1 MQINVSQQL
10 KEAIG
15 STRSHDVDEMVNIA
29 EQERHIKGRVSL
41 VRTDRGILARGTL
54 RTDIEVACSR
64 CLRPCPLT
72 LTLTIEEEYYPTKDI
87 LTGAPLS
94 LPDQSGCFA
103 IDKHHIID
111 LTEAI
116 RQYAMLAIPM
126 KPLCQENCT
135 GLCPTCGHNLNL
147 GPCDCPQQAIDP
159 RWTGLHKLTV
169 ADNNA

>member
-15 STRSHDVDEMVNIA
+15 STRSYDVDETIDIA
-29 EQERHIKGRVSL
+29 NLESHVEGRVSL

-54 RTDIEVACSR
+54 RTEIAVTCSR
-64 CLRPCPLT
+64 CLRSCT
-72 LTLTIEEEYYPTKDI
+72 LALKLAVEEEYYPTKDV

-94 LPDQSGCFA
+94 LPDQAGCFTL
-103 IDKHHIID
+103 DDHHILD

-116 RQYAMLAIPM
+116 RQYAVLATPM
-126 KPLCQENCT
+126 KPLCQENCA

-147 GPCDCPQQAIDP
+147 GPCDCPQQEIDP
-159 RWTGLHKLTV
+159 RWSGLRKLAV

>member
-15 STRSHDVDEMVNIA
+15 STRSYNVDETVDIA
-29 EQERHIKGRVSL
+29 NQESHVEGRFSL

-54 RTDIEVACSR
+54 RTEITVTCSR
-64 CLRPCPLT
+64 CLRSCPLA
-72 LTLTIEEEYYPTKDI
+72 LTLDVEEEYYPTTDV
-87 LTGAPLS
+87 LTGAPLP
-94 LPDQSGCFA
+94 LPDGYFT
-103 IDKHHIID
+103 IDEHHILD
-111 LTEAI
+111 LAEAI
-116 RQYAMLAIPM
+116 RQYAVLAIPM

-147 GPCDCPQQAIDP
+147 GPCDCPQQEIDP
-159 RWTGLHKLTV
+159 RWSGLLKLAV

>member
-1 MQINVSQQL
+1 MQINVSQQI

-15 STRSHDVDEMVNIA
+15 STRSYGIDETVDIA
-29 EQERHIKGRVSL
+29 NQESHVEGKFKL

-54 RTDIEVACSR
+54 RAEIVVTCSR
-64 CLRPCPLT
+64 CLRSCPLA
-72 LTLTIEEEYYPTKDI
+72 LTLAIEEEYYPTTDI

-94 LPDQSGCFA
+94 LPDRSGCFT
-103 IDKHHIID
+103 IDEHHILD

-116 RQYAMLAIPM
+116 RQYAVLAIPM

-135 GLCPTCGHNLNL
+135 GLCPTCGHNFNL
-147 GPCDCPQQAIDP
+147 GPCDCPQQEIDP
-159 RWTGLHKLTV
+159 RWSGLHKLAV

>member
-15 STRSHDVDEMVNIA
+15 STRSYNVDETVDIA
-29 EQERHIKGRVSL
+29 NQESHVEGRFSL

-54 RTDIEVACSR
+54 RTEITVTCSR
-64 CLRPCPLT
+64 CLRSCPLA
-72 LTLTIEEEYYPTKDI
+72 LTLDVEEEYYPTTDV

-94 LPDQSGCFA
+94 LPDRSGYFT
-103 IDKHHIID
+103 IDEHHILD
-111 LTEAI
+111 LAEAI
-116 RQYAMLAIPM
+116 RQYAVLAIPM

-147 GPCDCPQQAIDP
+147 GPCDCPQQEIDP
-159 RWTGLHKLTV
+159 RWSGLRKLAV